1 MAIEEALQTI
11 SLEAAA
17 DLSASQYCFVKV
29 DSNGRAALAGDG
41 DSPIGVL
48 QDKPGALG
56 RACCVAVGGKSK
68 VQAGGSVTKGGRVAV
83 GANGKAVAV
92 ASGDDFYSGIALDT
106 LASGKIGTIMLQPTG
121 LP

>member
-1 MAIEEALQTI
+1 MAIEEALQTV
-11 SLEAAA
+11 SFDAAA

-41 DSPIGVL
+41 DSPVGVL

-56 RACCVAVGGKSK
+56 RACSVGTLGKTK
-68 VQAGGSVTKGGRVAV
+68 VLAGGSVTKGGRVTV

-92 ASGDDFYSGIALDT
+92 ASGDDFYMGIALDT

-121 LP
+121 NP